1 MIINATHVT
10 LNRLAEA
17 IVAHSHAHFSDGLVM
32 RVGLGWEVS
41 NVEAVYSWLASLY
54 LVDAEDEPAPHHT
67 VELFEADFSGLV
79 EQKVADL
86 AQLLRRQSEQLWDG
100 TVYPYPRLLANM
112 QPLKLSPDLCLLMA
126 RALMELLATW
136 QPVDTVIH
144 HCAQVLPGSS
154 GGVRNLAAWLE
165 AQGACFN
172 HHPTELTLPLVSDL
186 IRVLYP
192 DFTPGQ

>member
-1 MIINATHVT
+1 MIINATHLT

-41 NVEAVYSWLASLY
+41 NVEAVYSWLSSLY
-54 LVDAEDEPAPHHT
+54 LIDGEEKLAHRLGV
-67 VELFEADFSGLV
+67 LSEADFGRLV
-79 EQKVADL
+79 ENLEEEL

-100 TVYPYPRLLANM
+100 TVYPYPRLLPNM
-112 QPLKLSPDLCLLMA
+112 LSLQLSPDLCLLMA
-126 RALMELLATW
+126 RALIELLATW
-136 QPVDTVIH
+136 QSVDTVIH
-144 HCAQVLPGSS
+144 HCAHVLPGSS